1 MKKIVTAGLAM
12 MQLAAFGQASKKF
25 VITGKF
31 GNYDPPTK
39 AYLEYSRGGKTIV
52 DSVELKGGSFRFTG
66 TAPSEPIS
74 ATLIFD
80 SKGLGKDKSPEQT
93 TVFLE
98 PGTIKVKTN
107 GGKVEGAEITGTP
120 FNNDYTDLN
129 KLVDTAFSKMTAED
143 KRFLEGKETP
153 ETTPDYASK
162 LAEFKKR
169 YRDLTVGAYVRFI
182 RSHPASMQSVA
193 LLGNVAY
200 DRDYDMVRSLFDG
213 LTARTRAT
221 TEGKKMEDNLKSMKI
236 TGIGR
241 PAPDFEIPDTAGQPV
256 KLSSFRGRYVLV
268 DFWASWCGPCRAE
281 NPNLIKIYEK
291 FKDRNFTIVGVSLDK
306 PKSKASWLAAIKS
319 DGLPWLQLSELNSWN
334 GSASRAFGVQAIPQ
348 NFLIDP
354 NGVIIG
360 KTLIGKPLEDK
371 LNEIFK

>member
-1 MKKIVTAGLAM
+1 MAGLAM
-12 MQLAAFGQASKKF
+12 IQLAAFGQAGKKF

-31 GNYDPPTK
+31 GSYDPPIK
-39 AYLEYSRGGKTIV
+39 AYLEYSMGGKTKV
-52 DSVELKGGSFRFTG
+52 DSVELKKGAFRFAG
-66 TAPSEPIS
+66 AAPSEPVS

-80 SKGLGKDKSPEQT
+80 SKGLGRDKSLEQT

-98 PGTIKVKTN
+98 PGTIKVKTY

-129 KLVDTAFSKMTAED
+129 KLVDSAFSQMTAED

-153 ETTPDYASK
+153 ETTPDYATK
-162 LAEFKKR
+162 LEQFKKR
-169 YRDLTVGAYVRFI
+169 YRALTVGAYVRFI

-200 DRDYDMVRSLFDG
+200 DGDYDTVRSLFNG
-213 LTARTRAT
+213 LSAKTRAT
-221 TEGKKMEDNLKSMKI
+221 AEGKKMDENLKSMKI
-236 TGIGR
+236 AGIGR
-241 PAPDFEIPDTAGQPV
+241 PAPDFEIPDTAGKLV

-281 NPNLIKIYEK
+281 NPNLIKIYNK
-291 FKDRNFTIVGVSLDK
+291 FKDRNFIIIGVSLDK

-334 GSASRAFGVQAIPQ
+334 GSASGAFGVQAIPQ

-360 KTLIGKPLEDK
+360 KTLIGKSLEDK
-371 LNEIFK
+371 LNEIFN